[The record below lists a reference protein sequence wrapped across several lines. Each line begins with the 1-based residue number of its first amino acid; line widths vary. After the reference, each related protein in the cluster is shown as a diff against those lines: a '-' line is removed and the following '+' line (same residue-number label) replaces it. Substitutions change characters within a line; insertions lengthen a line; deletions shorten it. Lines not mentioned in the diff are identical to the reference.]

1 MESEGRELANRPNKR
16 CIESETL
23 ERDVLHVWE
32 FWNDCSIIKHRRLDK
47 FAPCIRGAL
56 TYYSVSELCQ
66 AMRTYKDILVSDRHW
81 FNYAWTLDQF
91 LDRKNALD
99 NFLDREGAL
108 NKYAKRKPTQFE
120 REDTADGAEFY
131 KAINKEEFNAPT
143 VEK

>member
-1 MESEGRELANRPNKR
+1 M
-16 CIESETL
+16 ESETL

-81 FNYAWTLDQF
+81 FNFTWSLDLF
-91 LDRKNALD
+91 LGRKNALD
-99 NFLDREGAL
+99 CFMDRETAL
-108 NKYAKRKPTQFE
+108 ARYKRGRPKFE
-120 REDTADGAEFY
+120 DDQTEDDGADFY
-131 KAINKEEFNAPT
+131 RAINKEEFNAPT
-143 VEK
+143 VDK